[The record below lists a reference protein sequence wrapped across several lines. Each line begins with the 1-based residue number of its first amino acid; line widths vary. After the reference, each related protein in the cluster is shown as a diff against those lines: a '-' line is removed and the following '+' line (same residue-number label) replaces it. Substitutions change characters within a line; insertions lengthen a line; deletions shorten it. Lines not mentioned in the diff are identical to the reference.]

1 MNVIGK
7 ANKFYTLWDI
17 SEDVRQMSDGRSY
30 TITHYCFIKNLSFDK
45 EAAMAKVPGAEVD
58 ETLRGH
64 HSFERVQYQYPE
76 PPADEFRYGKYSG
89 TKVADCND
97 IDYLAWA
104 WNSAWEMFSEEV
116 KPIVE
121 SKLAAAGY
129 RRLHDDSRFYS
140 DPENV
145 AAWEAEQEELDE
157 FIDALSADK
166 IEIDIPY
173 NPDEDGTLRI
183 LNGNVEIKFKEVAEY
198 YYQGYNYYL
207 PLDSKGKAKRIKN
220 KTLVI
225 TPKDI
230 QIVNENRNTW
240 NPVVTITVEN
250 FEIKK

>member
-17 SEDVRQMSDGRSY
+17 TEDIRQMHDGRSY
-30 TITHYCFIKNLSFDK
+30 TVTHYCFIKNLSFDK
-45 EAAMAKVPGAEVD
+45 EAAMAKVPGAEID

-64 HSFERVQYQYPE
+64 HSFEKVQYPA
-76 PPADEFRYGKYSG
+76 PPTDEFRYGKYRG

-104 WNSAWEMFSEEV
+104 WNDSESIFSDEV

-121 SKLAAAGY
+121 SKLADAGY
-129 RRLHDDSRFYS
+129 RRLHESRYYS
-140 DPENV
+140 DPETV

-157 FIDALSADK
+157 FINGLNNDK
-166 IEIDIPY
+166 IEITLAS
-173 NPDEDGTLRI
+173 NLDENGTTYI
-183 LNGNVEIKFKEVAEY
+183 HNGKVEIKFNEIAEY
-198 YYQGYNYYL
+198 YYNGYNYYL

-225 TPKDI
+225 TPKDV
-230 QIVNENRNTW
+230 QIVEENRNTW
-240 NPVVTITVEN
+240 NPVVNIIVDN

>member
-1 MNVIGK
+1 MTKVIGK

-17 SEDVRQMSDGRSY
+17 TEDVRQMSNGRSY
-30 TITHYCFIKNLSFDK
+30 TVTHYFFIKNLSFDK

-64 HSFERVQYQYPE
+64 HSFEKVQYPA
-76 PPADEFRYGKYSG
+76 PPADEFGFGKYRG
-89 TKVADCND
+89 TKVADCTD
-97 IDYLAWA
+97 IEYLAWA
-104 WNSAWEMFSEEV
+104 WNSAEAMFSEEV

-129 RRLHDDSRFYS
+129 RRLHDSQYYS
-140 DPENV
+140 DPETV

-157 FIDALSADK
+157 FINTLGNDK
-166 IEIDIPY
+166 IEIDIAY

-230 QIVNENRNTW
+230 QIVDENRNNW
-240 NPVVTITVEN
+240 NPVVTITVES

>member
-17 SEDVRQMSDGRSY
+17 TEDIHQMHDGRSY
-30 TITHYCFIKNLSFDK
+30 TVTHYCFIKNLSFDK
-45 EAAMAKVPGAEVD
+45 EAAMAKVPGAEID

-64 HSFERVQYQYPE
+64 HSFEKVQYPA
-76 PPADEFRYGKYSG
+76 PPTDEFRYGKYRG

-104 WNSAWEMFSEEV
+104 WNDSESIFSDEV

-121 SKLAAAGY
+121 SKLADAGY
-129 RRLHDDSRFYS
+129 RRLHESRYYS
-140 DPENV
+140 DPETV

-157 FIDALSADK
+157 FINGLNNDK
-166 IEIDIPY
+166 IEITLAS
-173 NPDEDGTLRI
+173 NLDENGTTYI
-183 LNGNVEIKFKEVAEY
+183 HNGKVEIKFNEIAEY
-198 YYQGYNYYL
+198 YYNGYNYYL

-225 TPKDI
+225 TPKDV
-230 QIVNENRNTW
+230 QIVEENRNTW
-240 NPVVTITVEN
+240 NPVVNIIVDN

>member
-1 MNVIGK
+1 MKVIGK
-7 ANKFYTLWDI
+7 ANKFYTLWEI
-17 SEDVRQMSDGRSY
+17 SEDVRQMRDGRSY
-30 TITHYCFIKNLSFDK
+30 TVTHCCFIKNLSFDK

-64 HSFERVQYQYPE
+64 HSFERVQYPE
-76 PPADEFRYGKYSG
+76 PPADEFRFGKYSG
-89 TKVADCND
+89 TKVADCTD
-97 IDYLAWA
+97 IEYLAWV
-104 WNSAWEMFSEEV
+104 WNSAEEMFSEEV

-129 RRLHDDSRFYS
+129 RKLHDTHYYS
-140 DPENV
+140 DPATV

-157 FIDALSADK
+157 FIDSLSDGKVEVTLAG
-166 IEIDIPY
+166 
-173 NPDEDGTLRI
+173 NLDEDGTACLH
-183 LNGNVEIKFKEVAEY
+183 NGKVVIKFNEIAEY
-198 YYQGYNYYL
+198 YYKGYNYYL

-230 QIVNENRNTW
+230 QIVDENRNTW
-240 NPVVTITVEN
+240 NPVVNIIVDN